1 MLWLCGTAA
10 PQACAQPEA
19 KQPRAASTV
28 NPLEP
33 TEALKSFEL
42 HSDFRIE
49 LVASEPL
56 VQDPVAMAFDESGV
70 LFAVDYPEFNHYRIP
85 RESQRTGRVRR
96 LEDTDGDGQFDEATV
111 FVEVPFATAVICYK
125 GGVFVGAPPDILYC
139 RDGDGDGVADEKRVV
154 LTGFGRDFAG
164 GGLLNSFRWGIDNRI
179 HMATGFAGGRV
190 RRPEQPDAEAVD
202 IRGRGVILDPRT
214 LEFELTS
221 GGGQHGL
228 AMDDQGRKFLC
239 SNVYPLQ
246 QLLYD
251 DRYTAR
257 NPFFAPPAPARDINA
272 ENPLALLKRI
282 SPLEPWRVA
291 RSRIAADGDRKGGEE
306 ARSGGVFTSASGI
319 TMYRGDAF
327 PKEFYG
333 NLFVGEVANN
343 LVYRARL
350 EQRGIHLAALRADP
364 EREFLASRD
373 SWFRPVQFANGPDGA
388 LYVVDMYRQLI
399 EGAAFVPQSELKT
412 LDPSLGTNHGRIYRI
427 VPQDHQPR
435 LRPRLDKLDAHELV
449 RLLAHP
455 NGWHRDTAARLLSE
469 RQDPTAIGPLT
480 ETARHSDS
488 PQARLLALSA
498 LQTLDALRDDL
509 LISSLEDAS
518 PRVRERAI
526 QLAELSA
533 GDSSPLREALFSHV
547 ADLDIRVRFQLAFS
561 LGQLRGPRRN
571 AALAE
576 LARQD
581 SENSLLLMAVQSS
594 LVSGGGDVFSRLVKD
609 RKSVSKKSIRQLLL
623 DLAAQIGLQG
633 ESASIAAVL
642 RSLSTIDA
650 DDPKFAS
657 AIQRSLFARV
667 RREELRRLTKVGS
680 TQLMFE
686 QLVSQARLTVQD
698 DSQPIDRR
706 IEAVRTLGLA
716 EFDTEL
722 QRLFH
727 RLLGP
732 GQPVPMQRALCETM
746 AKFDH
751 PEVADLLLDRWPQ
764 MTPSVRRTTIE
775 TLLSRPVWANRL
787 VDAVA
792 AKIVSPGDVDRARIQ
807 WLLTQ
812 ADKTTAARMR
822 DLFPDDRGARRE
834 TVIASYQSSLNM
846 AGDPDRGRKAYERVC
861 AACHKRGDV
870 GKAIGPPLNDT
881 SRRSAETL
889 LVEIL
894 DPNRQLK
901 PLFQN
906 YVLQTVD
913 GRVYTGMI
921 SEETSNA
928 VTLQQADGTTR
939 QVLRLE
945 IEKLKSTGMSFMPEG
960 LEKSINKQAMADLLS
975 YLSGRP

>member
-1 MLWLCGTAA
+1 MSWLCGAA
-10 PQACAQPEA
+10 AQRACAQAEA
-19 KQPRAASTV
+19 RQPPASTAAR
-28 NPLEP
+28 PL
-33 TEALKSFEL
+33 TTAEALQSFKL
-42 HSDFRIE
+42 HPDFRIE

-70 LFAVDYPEFNHYRIP
+70 LFVVEYPEFNHYRIP
-85 RESQRTGRVRR
+85 RDSQRTGRVRR
-96 LEDTDGDGQFDEATV
+96 LQDTNGDGRFDEAMV

-139 RDGDGDGVADEKRVV
+139 RDDDSDGVADEKRVV
-154 LTGFGRDFAG
+154 LTGFGKDFAG

-190 RRPEQPDAEAVD
+190 RRPEQSDAEAVD
-202 IRGRGVILDPRT
+202 IRGRSVILDPRT
-214 LEFELTS
+214 LDFELTS

-257 NPFFAPPAPARDINA
+257 NPFFAPPQPAQDINA

-282 SPLEPWRVA
+282 SPLEPWRIA
-291 RSRIAADGDRKGGEE
+291 RSRIAADRDRKDDEQ

-327 PKEFYG
+327 PRNFYG

-343 LVYRARL
+343 LVYRAKL
-350 EQRGIHLAALRADP
+350 EQRGIELAALRADL
-364 EREFLASRD
+364 ESEFLASRD
-373 SWFRPVQFANGPDGA
+373 SWFRPVQFANGPDGT

-399 EGAAFVPQSELKT
+399 EGAAFVPQSELRN

-427 VPQDHQPR
+427 APKAHRSRPWPR
-435 LRPRLDKLDAHELV
+435 LGRLESHELV
-449 RLLAHP
+449 RLFAHP

-469 RQDPTAIGPLT
+469 RQDAAAIDPLT
-480 ETARHSDS
+480 KTARNSDS
-488 PQARLLALSA
+488 PLARLLALSA

-509 LISSLEDAS
+509 LIASLEDAS

-533 GDSSPLREALFSHV
+533 EDSSPLREALFSRIG
-547 ADLDIRVRFQLAFS
+547 DPDIRVRLQLAFS
-561 LGQLRGPRRN
+561 LGQLEGSKRN
-571 AALAE
+571 ASIAE

-581 SENSLLLMAVQSS
+581 ADNSWLLMAVQSS

-609 RKSVSKKSIRQLLL
+609 RDSVTKKSIRQLLL
-623 DLAAQIGLQG
+623 DLAEQIGLQG
-633 ESASIAAVL
+633 DSASIAAVL
-642 RSLSTIDA
+642 QSLSTIGA

-667 RREELRRLTKVGS
+667 RREELRRLVKVDS
-680 TQLMFE
+680 TQLIFE
-686 QLVSQARLTVQD
+686 QLVAQARVTVQD

-706 IEAVRTLGLA
+706 VEAVRTLGLA

-722 QRLFH
+722 QRLFF

-732 GQPVPMQRALCETM
+732 DQPVPMRRALCETM
-746 AKFDH
+746 TKFDH
-751 PEVADLLLDRWPQ
+751 PDVVDLLLDRWPQ
-764 MTPSVRRTTIE
+764 MTPSVRRSAIQ
-775 TLLSRPVWANRL
+775 TLLSRPAWTNSL
-787 VDAVA
+787 LDAIDA
-792 AKIVSPGDVDRARIQ
+792 EIVSPGDVDRARMQ

-812 ADKTTAARMR
+812 ADETTAARLR
-822 DLFPDDRGARRE
+822 QLFPIERHSHRE
-834 TVIASYQSSLNM
+834 TVLADYQSALDM
-846 AGDPDRGRKAYERVC
+846 AGDSNRGRKVYERAC
-861 AACHKRGDV
+861 ATCHQRGDI

-881 SRRSAETL
+881 SRQSAEAL
-889 LVEIL
+889 LIDIL

-901 PLFQN
+901 PTFHN

-939 QVLRLE
+939 QVLRLD
-945 IEKLKSTGMSFMPEG
+945 IAKLNGTGVSFMPEG
-960 LEKSINKQAMADLLS
+960 LEKNINKQAMADLLI
-975 YLSGRP
+975 YLAGRP